1 MRALITGGGAGFIGS
16 HLAERLLAGGHRIV
30 VLDDLSTGRRANIA
44 HLVKQGG
51 LEFVQGS
58 VLDRALVERLVATV
72 DTVFH
77 LAAAVGVKLV
87 VDAPLDGMRTNIH
100 GTETVLDSAH
110 RHGARLL
117 LTSTSEVYGKNTAD
131 ALAEDDDRILGSPL
145 LSRWSY
151 AEAKAVDE
159 SLTHTY
165 WREKGL
171 RAVIVRLFNTV
182 GPRQSGR
189 YGMVVPRLVDQAL
202 RGEPLTVYGDGKQ
215 TRCFCYV
222 GDVVEALVALI
233 GDRRAYGGVFNVGRP
248 DEVSIQELAE
258 RVVELSGSTSPI
270 RYVSYE
276 EAYGEGF
283 EDMERRVPDISR
295 VRELIGFDPEVGLD
309 DILRM
314 VIDERAAALAA
325 A

>member
-1 MRALITGGGAGFIGS
+1 MRALITGGGGFIGS

-72 DTVFH
+72 NTVFH

-131 ALAEDDDRILGSPL
+131 VLAEDDDRILGSPL

-189 YGMVVPRLVDQAL
+189 YGVVVPRLVDQAL

>member
-1 MRALITGGGAGFIGS
+1 
-16 HLAERLLAGGHRIV
+16 
-30 VLDDLSTGRRANIA
+30 
-44 HLVKQGG
+44 
-51 LEFVQGS
+51 
-58 VLDRALVERLVATV
+58 
-72 DTVFH
+72 
-77 LAAAVGVKLV
+77 
-87 VDAPLDGMRTNIH
+87 
-100 GTETVLDSAH
+100 
-110 RHGARLL
+110 
-117 LTSTSEVYGKNTAD
+117 
-131 ALAEDDDRILGSPL
+131 
-145 LSRWSY
+145 
-151 AEAKAVDE
+151 
-159 SLTHTY
+159 
-165 WREKGL
+165 
-171 RAVIVRLFNTV
+171 
-182 GPRQSGR
+182 
-189 YGMVVPRLVDQAL
+189 MVVPRLVDQAL

-258 RVVELSGSTSPI
+258 RVVELCGSTSLI